1 MDLATKWKLGIATIG
16 IILLCDACTVI
27 HKTPR
32 HYPPHRHH
40 VIVVAEQA
48 DITSQS
54 NNRFTAEGYLA
65 MTEFISY
72 DNTK

>member
-1 MDLATKWKLGIATIG
+1 MNLAIKGRLSIATVG
-16 IILLCDACTVI
+16 IILLCDACTII

-32 HYPPHRHH
+32 RHPHRHH

-48 DITSQS
+48 NITSQS
-54 NNRFTAEGYLA
+54 NSSFTAEEYLA
-65 MTEFISY
+65 MTEFVPY

>member
-1 MDLATKWKLGIATIG
+1 MDLATKWELGIATIG

-32 HYPPHRHH
+32 RHPHRHH

-48 DITSQS
+48 NITSQS
-54 NNRFTAEGYLA
+54 NNSFTAEGYLA
-65 MTEFISY
+65 MTEFVPY